1 MTITSWLEHAI
12 ADAESRQLAALR
24 PLLEALSSSTAIL
37 RGADWNLDAA
47 DPADHSDADAR

>member
-12 ADAESRQLAALR
+12 ADAERRQLPALR

-37 RGADWNLDAA
+37 RDADWNLEAA
-47 DPADHSDADAR
+47 DRADHSDADAR